1 MTALDFLQVPSP
13 LSAQLHLCTECCAV
27 EMVDDK
33 ELARDA
39 LFGLEEEK
47 LRNAALIMLYG
58 AEHDVHLQ
66 KLVLG
71 LRNTAALTTAV
82 RDFVSERQAGV

>member
-1 MTALDFLQVPSP
+1 MA
-13 LSAQLHLCTECCAV
+13 
-27 EMVDDK
+27 DDK

-71 LRNTAALTTAV
+71 LRNTAALATAV